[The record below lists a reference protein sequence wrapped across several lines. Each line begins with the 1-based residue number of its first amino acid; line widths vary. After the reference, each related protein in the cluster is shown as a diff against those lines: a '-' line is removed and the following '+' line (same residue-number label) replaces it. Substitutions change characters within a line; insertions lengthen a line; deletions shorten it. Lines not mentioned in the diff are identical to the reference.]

1 MEETLRTTVSK
12 RIYKPRILLKGR
24 MKSNPPTVKMTSSLR
39 EVSEQLNFRRAVRSQ
54 KKWEIVLSAQ
64 KDSWTKRR
72 VCNGIH

>member
-1 MEETLRTTVSK
+1 MK
-12 RIYKPRILLKGR
+12 RV
-24 MKSNPPTVKMTSSLR
+24 PPMGKTISSLR